1 MVPSFDAEKKISK
14 LVNFML
20 QVQYDYTG
28 IITDL
33 KKDEPTEM
41 GVRKYVKKMI
51 KTIQSDVQTLIKIQE
66 NMEGTI
72 VFEDL
77 DAPNTSDFD
86 SVLEVLHEVLEKEKK
101 INKKLA
107 ELHSWLLR
115 NFDQT
120 PIDAEEIVEMVQWR
134 DHVIQQIVE
143 HIVHLEQNQGTVGE
157 FTVSRMMEE
166 EHCRLRQIELEE
178 QQLKR
183 QSLLPTTPEQQR
195 KQLSSRSSS
204 SIKRTILSPKR
215 LQPTLRSEKLIKMKK
230 F

>member
-107 ELHSWLLR
+107 ELHSWLFR

-143 HIVHLEQNQGTVGE
+143 HIVHLEQPRYRGWVHRE
-157 FTVSRMMEE
+157 
-166 EHCRLRQIELEE
+166 
-178 QQLKR
+178 
-183 QSLLPTTPEQQR
+183 
-195 KQLSSRSSS
+195 
-204 SIKRTILSPKR
+204 
-215 LQPTLRSEKLIKMKK
+215 
-230 F
+230 